1 MTCETR
7 DILASLRGENRK
19 KYKLNKKKKPCT
31 VRHIASLSGGSEL
44 TWHSYF
50 ASSNAPTLWNILLY
64 YIFSSTSIDSFFA
77 VQKRSLYVI
86 ENPRVYNPRIVMFNP
101 RIIQSHIMSLLCPS
115 DQELFCPRRYAPR

>member
-1 MTCETR
+1 MTGETR

-77 VQKRSLYVI
+77 VQKRSLY
-86 ENPRVYNPRIVMFNP
+86 IVTFFIYM
-101 RIIQSHIMSLLCPS
+101 
-115 DQELFCPRRYAPR
+115 